1 MIYIFV
7 HKPTAMK
14 SLLLLANLFI
24 FIFAHAQNVGIGTA
38 NPQAKLHVADSSVVF
53 SASGV
58 ALAAPG
64 NPPLSG
70 TGRRMMWYADKG
82 AFRVGFAAGTS
93 WDKAN
98 VGNYSFAAG
107 YGSIASGNNAIA
119 LGLNNNAPGAS
130 SLALGF
136 NANATSDYG
145 VAIGTVSS
153 STGIGSASLGYFTN
167 ASGRYSS
174 AIGYNGISKAL
185 GGTVVGL
192 LNDIADTPDPNDTA
206 STDRIFQVGNGYF
219 DANDEEARSNALTV
233 LRNGN
238 TGIGTTTPAPSALL
252 EISSTSKGFLPP
264 RMNTSQRNAI
274 TSPATGLTIYN
285 TSSNAYEVYNGSAWY
300 STVHY
305 IGESYGG
312 GIVFYVYD
320 NGQHGLI
327 AAPADQNA
335 GLGIRWFCCVASST
349 YAKAN
354 GVGAGLKNTCLITAA
369 QAQLSGALANA
380 ASACNEYSPTVGGV
394 TYGDWY
400 LPSRHELN
408 LLYLQKAVV
417 GGFANSPY
425 WSSSEFSDTDSWL
438 QNFGNGSSTV
448 ANRTS
453 NFLVRSVRAF

>member
-1 MIYIFV
+1 
-7 HKPTAMK
+7 MK
-14 SLLLLANLFI
+14 SLLLLSTLFI
-24 FIFAHAQNVGIGTA
+24 CIFTNAQNVGIGTA
-38 NPQAKLHVADSSVVF
+38 NPQARLHVADSSVVF
-53 SASGV
+53 SATGL

-64 NPPLSG
+64 NPPISG

-82 AFRVGFAAGTS
+82 AFRAGYAAGDN
-93 WDKAN
+93 WDKTK

-107 YGSIASGNNAIA
+107 YGSIASGNHTIA
-119 LGLNNNAPGAS
+119 LGLNNNAAGTS
-130 SLALGF
+130 SLALGY
-136 NANATSDYG
+136 NASSIADFG
-145 VAIGTVSS
+145 VAIGTVSFA
-153 STGIGSASLGYFTN
+153 TGIGSTSLGSYTN

-174 AIGYNGISKAL
+174 AIGYQSISKAL

-252 EISSTSKGFLPP
+252 EISSTTKGFLPP

-274 TSPATGLTIYN
+274 TSPASGLTIYN
-285 TSSNAYEVYNGSAWY
+285 TSSNTVEVYNGSSWY

-335 GLGIRWFCCVASST
+335 GLGIRWLCCMYSGT

-354 GVGAGLKNTCLITAA
+354 GVGAGLKNSFFIIGL
-369 QAQLSGALANA
+369 QAKLTGYLANA
-380 ASACNEYSPTVGGV
+380 ATVCNEYSPTVGGV

-400 LPSRHELN
+400 LPSRYELN

-438 QNFGNGSSTV
+438 QNFGDGGIYV
-448 ANRTS
+448 QNRTS
-453 NFLVRSVRAF
+453 NFLVRAVRAF